1 MHEGR
6 RGIDGLREELERQKA
21 FVAKR
26 SPPYERALALLPDVL
41 SGRTGRF
48 VAAAWEHRTF
58 DAWYARPLL
67 LLAALRAD
75 ARAEGPSHPLHAAF
89 AAEPPDPDAVTA
101 EALAAAL
108 DGSRERVYDA
118 LAHRVVSTN
127 ETSRAIAWLWPA
139 ALAGA
144 SRGGRVV
151 ALVDVGAS
159 AGLNLVADALPA
171 PWTADDGVRIEIAR
185 DVNASAR
192 LGLDLAP
199 LDATSREDQEWLR
212 ACVWPGEADRAAR
225 LEQALEVFRAAR
237 TRPDAPVLTTIRAR
251 NVPAR
256 LALLSAANP
265 ATLVI
270 AYQTVMRDFLAPEER
285 TEYEAGMRAWLAT
298 HPPGRTLWVE
308 LEEGAAGRDAENP
321 AALTAHVRAPT
332 GEVETLE
339 LARCGFH
346 PVRLRVDREKER
358 GLAALLRQSPSAH
371 VTAQP

>member
-6 RGIDGLREELERQKA
+6 RGIDGLREDLERQRP

-26 SPPYERALALLPDVL
+26 SPPYERALALLPEVL
-41 SGRTGRF
+41 SGRAGRF

-58 DAWYARPLL
+58 HAWYDRPLL

-75 ARAEGPSHPLHAAF
+75 ARAGGPSHPLHAAF

-101 EALAAAL
+101 EALEAAL

-118 LAHRVVSTN
+118 LANRGVSTN
-127 ETSRAIAWLWPA
+127 ETFRAIAWLWPA

-144 SRGGRVV
+144 SRGGRLV
-151 ALVDVGAS
+151 ALADVGAS

-185 DVNASAR
+185 DVNAAAR
-192 LGLDLAP
+192 LGLDPEP
-199 LDATSREDQEWLR
+199 LDATSRGDQDWLR
-212 ACVWPGEADRAAR
+212 ACVWPGEAERAAR

-237 TRPDAPVLTTIRAR
+237 TRPDAPVLTAIGAR
-251 NVPAR
+251 NVPGR
-256 LALLSAANP
+256 LDLLSAAAP

-270 AYQTVMRDFLAPEER
+270 AYQTVMRDYLAPEER
-285 TEYEAGMRAWLAT
+285 AEYEAGMRDWLAN
-298 HPPGRTLWVE
+298 HPPGRTLWIE
-308 LEEGAAGRDAENP
+308 LEQGAAGRDAENP
-321 AALTAHVRAPT
+321 AALTAHARAPT
-332 GEVETLE
+332 GEVETFE

-358 GLAALLRQSPSAH
+358 GLAALLRQSHPAH
-371 VTAQP
+371 LAAQP